1 VHSFKKIYVGKKVG
15 QVVLVTSILCILF
28 TISKDTISFG
38 IIISSINL
46 ERYAVLGVDT
56 KF

>member
-1 VHSFKKIYVGKKVG
+1 LFVNIVS
-15 QVVLVTSILCILF
+15 LF

-46 ERYAVLGVDT
+46 EKYALLGVDT
-56 KF
+56 KL